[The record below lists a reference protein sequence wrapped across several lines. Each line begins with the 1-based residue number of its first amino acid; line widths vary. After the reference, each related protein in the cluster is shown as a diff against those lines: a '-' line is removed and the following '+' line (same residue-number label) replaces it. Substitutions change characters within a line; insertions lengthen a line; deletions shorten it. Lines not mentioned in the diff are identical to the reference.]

1 MCNFLQLIIK
11 EIMKIKK
18 HIKASRMGKGK
29 KIGIIFVLVA
39 LLPALF
45 YSVYEISSL
54 SSTEELIQS
63 IYSKQLDVILFSIN
77 QYALDAAQSWSGEI
91 NTLLITSQPSRADST
106 TRIFLNKRD
115 VIHGMFYADSTGHSF
130 SFVSRQIKEKA
141 EVDKNISVS
150 SLQNQS
156 ATIEKLMRYSSAG
169 YRKIEPVI
177 IGDSVSGQGLMLMF
191 VTSSRFPE
199 KKIAGFLIDA
209 KSFLIEV
216 LQSKIEQAAGE
227 EFLLAVFD
235 RRNQHILLST
245 SPINVTELREVKDLW
260 LFPGYSIGIRLKG
273 TSVEDIVRARSERNL
288 ILIGVLDIL
297 LIGAVWLV
305 YRTLKK
311 EMELVRLKG
320 DFVSN
325 VSHELRTP
333 LSLIRMFTET
343 LSMKRVQTEEK
354 EQEYYG
360 TILQETERLTHLIN
374 NILNFSRMEAGKKQ
388 YHFEQIVLND
398 VVADIMKTYT
408 SHLEQ
413 EGFAVV
419 VQLAKNIRST
429 SADREAVAEAFI
441 NILNNAAKY
450 SIVDKYI
457 RVKTEQTESMCC
469 VEVEDH
475 GIGIEKHHHKKIFET
490 FYRVSTGLTNNIKGS
505 GLGLSLVSH
514 IMDAHGGMIELE
526 SKPGKGSTFRL
537 LFPIVNRSD
546 SKHKGY

>member
-1 MCNFLQLIIK
+1 MK
-11 EIMKIKK
+11 ENR
-18 HIKASRMGKGK
+18 HIKAPKMGNGH
-29 KIGIIFVLVA
+29 KISIIFVLVA

-45 YSVYEISSL
+45 YSAYEVSSL
-54 SSTEELIQS
+54 SSNEELIQS

-77 QYALDAAQSWSGEI
+77 QYALDIAQSWSGEI
-91 NTLLITSQPSRADST
+91 NTLLITSQTSRVDPA
-106 TRIFLNKRD
+106 TRIFLNKRAA
-115 VIHGMFYADSTGHSF
+115 VQGVFYVDSAGHSI
-130 SFVSRQIKEKA
+130 SLVTRQKRERARGKEVVS
-141 EVDKNISVS
+141 VT

-156 ATIEKLMRYSSAG
+156 AIIEKLLRYASSG

-177 IGDSVSGQGLMLMF
+177 IGDSVSGQGLLLMF

-199 KKIAGFLIDA
+199 QKIAGFLIDA
-209 KSFLIEV
+209 KSFLTEV
-216 LQSKIEQAAGE
+216 LQPKIEQAAGE

-245 SPINVTELREVKDLW
+245 SPVNIAELREAKDLW
-260 LFPGYSIGIRLKG
+260 LFPGYSIGIRLRG
-273 TSVEDIVRARSERNL
+273 TSVEDVVKARSERNL

-354 EQEYYG
+354 KQEYYE
-360 TILQETERLTHLIN
+360 TILQETERLSRLIN

-388 YHFEQIVLND
+388 YRFEQIVLND
-398 VVADIMKTYT
+398 VVSDIMKTYT
-408 SHLEQ
+408 FHLQ
-413 EGFAVV
+413 HEGFTTS
-419 VQLAKNIRST
+419 VQLAENLPDIH
-429 SADREAVAEAFI
+429 ADREAIAEALI
-441 NILNNAAKY
+441 NILDNAAKY
-450 SIVDKYI
+450 STVNKYV
-457 RVKTEQTESMCC
+457 RVETGQTESMSY

-475 GIGIEKHHHKKIFET
+475 GIGIEKHHHKKVFET

-514 IMDAHGGMIELE
+514 IMDAHGGTIELE
-526 SKPGKGSTFRL
+526 SVLGEGSTFRL

-546 SKHKGY
+546 STHKG

>member
-1 MCNFLQLIIK
+1 
-11 EIMKIKK
+11 MKKNK
-18 HIKASRMGKGK
+18 YIKAPRMGKGR

-45 YSVYEISSL
+45 YSAYEVSSL

-77 QYALDAAQSWSGEI
+77 QYALDVAQSWSGEV
-91 NTLLITSQPSRADST
+91 NTLLITSQPSHMDSA
-106 TRIFLNKRD
+106 TRIFLNKRAA
-115 VIHGMFYADSTGHSF
+115 VQGVFYADSTGHSL
-130 SFVSRQIKEKA
+130 SFVTRQKKEKTRGD
-141 EVDKNISVS
+141 EDISVS

-156 ATIEKLMRYSSAG
+156 ATIEKLLHYASSG

-199 KKIAGFLIDA
+199 QRIAGFLIDA
-209 KSFLIEV
+209 KSFLTEV
-216 LQSKIEQAAGE
+216 VQAKIAQAAGE

-235 RRNQHILLST
+235 RRDQHIILST
-245 SPINVTELREVKDLW
+245 SPVEITELREVKDLW
-260 LFPGYSIGIRLKG
+260 LFPGYSIGIRLRG
-273 TSVEDIVRARSERNL
+273 TSVEDVVRARSERNL

-343 LSMKRVQTEEK
+343 LSMKRVQAEETK
-354 EQEYYG
+354 QEYYD
-360 TILQETERLTHLIN
+360 TILHETERLTRLIN

-388 YHFEQIVLND
+388 YHVESIALND
-398 VVADIMKTYT
+398 VVAGVLKTYT
-408 SHLEQ
+408 SHLEH
-413 EGFAVV
+413 EGFTAS
-419 VQLAKNIRST
+419 VQLAENIPDIH
-429 SADREAVAEAFI
+429 ADREAVAEALI
-441 NILNNAAKY
+441 NILDNAVKY
-450 SIVDKYI
+450 SAADKYVRI
-457 RVKTEQTESMCC
+457 KTGQIDSMNY

-475 GIGIEKHHHKKIFET
+475 GIGIDKHHHKKIFET
-490 FYRVSTGLTNNIKGS
+490 FYRVSTGLTNSIKGS

-514 IMDAHGGMIELE
+514 IMNAHGGMIELE
-526 SKPGKGSTFRL
+526 SEPGKGSTFRL

-546 SKHKGY
+546 STHKG

>member
-1 MCNFLQLIIK
+1 
-11 EIMKIKK
+11 MKKNK
-18 HIKASRMGKGK
+18 YIKAPRMGKGR

-45 YSVYEISSL
+45 YSAYELSSL

-77 QYALDAAQSWSGEI
+77 QYALDVAQSWSGEI
-91 NTLLITSQPSRADST
+91 NTLLITSQPSHVDST
-106 TRIFLNKRD
+106 TRMFLNKRTA
-115 VIHGMFYADSTGHSF
+115 VHGVFYTDSTGHSI
-130 SFVSRQIKEKA
+130 SFVTRQTKEKTRG
-141 EVDKNISVS
+141 EYDISVPF
-150 SLQNQS
+150 LQNQS
-156 ATIEKLMRYSSAG
+156 ATIEKLLRYASAG

-177 IGDSVSGQGLMLMF
+177 IGDSVSGQGLLLLF

-199 KKIAGFLIDA
+199 QKIAGFLIDE
-209 KSFLIEV
+209 KSFVTEV
-216 LQSKIEQAAGE
+216 LQAKLAQAAGE

-235 RRNQHILLST
+235 RRNQHIVLST
-245 SPINVTELREVKDLW
+245 SPVEITELREVKDLW
-260 LFPGYSIGIRLKG
+260 LFPGYSIGIRLRG
-273 TSVEDIVRARSERNL
+273 TSVEDVVRARSERNL

-354 EQEYYG
+354 KQEYYE
-360 TILQETERLTHLIN
+360 TILQETERLTRLIN

-388 YHFEQIVLND
+388 YHLEPLALND
-398 VVADIMKTYT
+398 VVTGVLKTYT
-408 SHLEQ
+408 SHLEH
-413 EGFAVV
+413 EGFITS
-419 VQLAKNIRST
+419 VQQNENLPTIH
-429 SADREAVAEAFI
+429 ADREAIAEALI
-441 NILNNAAKY
+441 NILDNAVKY
-450 SIVDKYI
+450 STADKYVRI
-457 RVKTEQTESMCC
+457 KTGQTDSMIY

-475 GIGIEKHHHKKIFET
+475 GIGIDKHHHKKIFET

-505 GLGLSLVSH
+505 GLGLSLVTH
-514 IMDAHGGMIELE
+514 IMDAHAGMIELE
-526 SKPGKGSTFRL
+526 SVPGKGSTFRL

-546 SKHKGY
+546 STHKG

>member
-1 MCNFLQLIIK
+1 MK
-11 EIMKIKK
+11 ENKRNKTPGLGNG
-18 HIKASRMGKGK
+18 R
-29 KIGIIFVLVA
+29 KIGIIFVLAA

-45 YSVYEISSL
+45 YSAYEVSSL
-54 SSTEELIQS
+54 SSTEKLIQS

-77 QYALDAAQSWSGEI
+77 QYALDVAQNWSGEI
-91 NTLLITSQPSRADST
+91 NTLLMSSRTSRVDSA
-106 TRIFLNKRD
+106 TRIFLNKRSAVQGVLYVD
-115 VIHGMFYADSTGHSF
+115 TACHSISIVTQQKNENAKNQEALSITST
-130 SFVSRQIKEKA
+130 
-141 EVDKNISVS
+141 

-156 ATIEKLMRYSSAG
+156 ATIEKLLRYASSG

-199 KKIAGFLIDA
+199 QKIAGFLIDA
-209 KSFLIEV
+209 KSFLTEV
-216 LQSKIEQAAGE
+216 LQPKIEQAAGE

-245 SPINVTELREVKDLW
+245 SPVNITELRELKDLW
-260 LFPGYSIGIRLKG
+260 LFPGYSIGIRLRG
-273 TSVEDIVRARSERNL
+273 TNVEDIARARSERNL
-288 ILIGVLDIL
+288 ILIGVLDLL

-311 EMELVRLKG
+311 EIELVRLKG

-343 LSMKRVQTEEK
+343 LSMKRVKTEEK
-354 EQEYYG
+354 KQEYYE
-360 TILQETERLTHLIN
+360 TILQETERLTRLIN

-388 YHFEQIVLND
+388 YRFESVALND
-398 VVADIMKTYT
+398 VIVDVLKTYT
-408 SHLEQ
+408 FHLQ
-413 EGFAVV
+413 HEGFAVV
-419 VQLAKNIRST
+419 VQLAGNMRTI
-429 SADREAVAEAFI
+429 SADREAVAEALI
-441 NILNNAAKY
+441 NTLDNAAKY
-450 SIVDKYI
+450 STADKYVRI
-457 RVKTEQTESMCC
+457 ETGQTESMSY

-475 GIGIEKHHHKKIFET
+475 GIGIDKHHHKKIFET

-526 SKPGKGSTFRL
+526 SEPGKGSTFRL

-546 SKHKGY
+546 ATHKG

>member
-1 MCNFLQLIIK
+1 MVSSLCLSPFC
-11 EIMKIKK
+11 
-18 HIKASRMGKGK
+18 
-29 KIGIIFVLVA
+29 
-39 LLPALF
+39 P
-45 YSVYEISSL
+45 YSFISAYEVSSL

-63 IYSKQLDVILFSIN
+63 IYIKQLDVILFSIN
-77 QYALDAAQSWSGEI
+77 QYALDVAQSWSGEI
-91 NTLLITSQPSRADST
+91 NALLITSQPSRVDSD
-106 TRIFLNKRD
+106 TRIFLNKR
-115 VIHGMFYADSTGHSF
+115 VAVHGVFYFDSTGHSI
-130 SFVSRQIKEKA
+130 SFVTQQKKEKA
-141 EVDKNISVS
+141 RGNENISVS

-156 ATIEKLMRYSSAG
+156 ATIEKLLRYASSG

-177 IGDSVSGQGLMLMF
+177 IGDSVSGQGLLLMF

-199 KKIAGFLIDA
+199 QKIAGFLIDA
-209 KSFLIEV
+209 KSFLTDV
-216 LQSKIEQAAGE
+216 LQAKIEQAAGE

-235 RRNQHILLST
+235 RRNRQIVLST
-245 SPINVTELREVKDLW
+245 SPVEITELREIKDLW
-260 LFPGYSIGIRLKG
+260 LFPGHSIGIRLRG
-273 TSVEDIVRARSERNL
+273 TSVEDVVKARAERNL

-297 LIGAVWLV
+297 LIGAVWLM

-354 EQEYYG
+354 KDEYYE
-360 TILQETERLTHLIN
+360 TILQETERLTRLIN

-388 YHFEQIVLND
+388 YHFEQIALND
-398 VVADIMKTYT
+398 VITGVLKTYT
-408 SHLEQ
+408 SHLEHEEFITSVQ
-413 EGFAVV
+413 VGENLPAVH
-419 VQLAKNIRST
+419 
-429 SADREAVAEAFI
+429 ADGEAIAEALI
-441 NILNNAAKY
+441 NILDNAVKY
-450 SIVDKYI
+450 SAADKYVRI
-457 RVKTEQTESMCC
+457 KTGQTDRMIY

-475 GIGIEKHHHKKIFET
+475 GIGIDKHYHKKIFET

-514 IMDAHGGMIELE
+514 IMDAHGGTIELE
-526 SKPGKGSTFRL
+526 SVPGKGSTFRL

-546 SKHKGY
+546 STHKG